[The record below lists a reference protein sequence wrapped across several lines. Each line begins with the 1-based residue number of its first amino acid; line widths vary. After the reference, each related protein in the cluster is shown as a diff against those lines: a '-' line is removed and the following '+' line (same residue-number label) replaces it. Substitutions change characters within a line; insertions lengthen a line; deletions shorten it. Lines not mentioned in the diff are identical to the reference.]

1 MTIYDFMAS
10 KEECHKLTSQ
20 RFNAVTLVNAF
31 SMLEDFGDRAVE
43 VRMHQ
48 KMFCQFVC
56 NAFDNKMENT
66 VYERSVRT
74 MKFMNADMVIDN
86 SLDENIIVVHGRK
99 DDGMS
104 VVKIYI
110 GKAC

>member
-1 MTIYDFMAS
+1 MTIYEFMAS

-31 SMLEDFGDRAVE
+31 SMLEEVGDKAVE
-43 VRMHQ
+43 IRMHQ
-48 KMFCQFVC
+48 KRFGEFVC
-56 NAFDNKMENT
+56 NAFDNKLENT

-74 MKFMNADMVIDN
+74 MRFMGADIVVDN
-86 SLDENIIVVHGRK
+86 SVDESIVLVRGRK

-104 VVKIYI
+104 LVKVFI
-110 GKAC
+110 GTV